1 MDRTASDDSGER
13 EASSSPRETHAGEAG
28 VDGQFR
34 QIVDAMPQIAWIADA
49 TGRVLYVNQRWHDY
63 TGLTLADTQVG
74 TLLLSVIHP
83 DDFDGMMKVWSSK
96 LESGT
101 DYEYQAR
108 FRRARDG
115 EYRWFLCR
123 GVPVKDAQGRVA
135 KWFGTSTDIEEEK
148 VAQRRLL
155 EADRRKDVF
164 LATLAH
170 ELRNP
175 LAPIR
180 NAAQLLRLKASGDAD
195 LQRARDMIER
205 QVDHLARLVDDL
217 LDVSRITHG
226 KLEMQSEPLLLGSII
241 EYAVE
246 VSRPLI
252 EARRHRLIVDQAPHD
267 IRLRGDSA
275 RLAQSL
281 ANVLTNAVKY
291 TEPGGLIQVKT
302 RQEGAQC
309 LISVKDNGIGI
320 PCELLPNIFELFTQG
335 DRTLDR
341 SQGGLGI
348 GLSLVRRLVELHGGT
363 IEACSEGEGR
373 GSEFILRLP
382 VDETADIAL
391 PMPVADIQQAA
402 PRRVLVVDD
411 NKDAAD
417 SMASLLRMQHHVV
430 QTAYSGPAALGAAR
444 VFRPEIVFL
453 DIGLPGMDGFEI
465 ARRLR
470 QFPETRGSRLIALTG
485 YGQAEDRRR
494 SEEAGFDQH
503 CVKPLD
509 PRALAAL
516 LAQ

>member
-1 MDRTASDDSGER
+1 
-13 EASSSPRETHAGEAG
+13 
-28 VDGQFR
+28 
-34 QIVDAMPQIAWIADA
+34 MPQIAWIADPQ
-49 TGRVLYVNQRWHDY
+49 GYVLYVNERWRDY
-63 TGLTLADTQVG
+63 TGLTLQQTQVG
-74 TLLLSVIHP
+74 ELLPTVIHP
-83 DDFDGMMKVWSSK
+83 DDFDGMMQAWLSK

-101 DYEYQAR
+101 DYEYRLR

-123 GVPVKDAQGRVA
+123 GVPVKDEQGRVA

-148 VAQRRLL
+148 VAQQQLL

-226 KLEMQSEPLLLGSII
+226 KLEMQNEPLLLSSIV

-252 EARRHRLIVDQAPHD
+252 EARRHKLYVDQAPHD

-281 ANVLTNAVKY
+281 ANVLTNAAKY
-291 TEPGGLIQVKT
+291 TEPGGFIQVRT
-302 RQEGAQC
+302 RQEEGQAVVS
-309 LISVKDNGIGI
+309 IKDNGIGI
-320 PCELLPNIFELFTQG
+320 PPALLPNIFELFAQG
-335 DRTLDR
+335 DRALDR

-363 IEACSEGEGR
+363 IEAQSDGSGR
-373 GSEFILRLP
+373 GSEFTMCLP
-382 VDETADIAL
+382 VDDRVDAEIPAAV
-391 PMPVADIQQAA
+391 MPPLSVS

-444 VFRPEIVFL
+444 VFKPEIVFL

-485 YGQAEDRRR
+485 YGQEDDRRR
-494 SEEAGFDQH
+494 SQEAGFDRH
-503 CVKPLD
+503 IVKPLD
-509 PRALAAL
+509 PHALSAL
-516 LAQ
+516 LA